1 MPGALRAGVQP
12 PSPLIAATRGVVGTA
27 SRWIAAD
34 QCPPPHGTHPRPARP
49 PRAYRRTRPLCPGL
63 GKPSPSHY
71 RSLARLAALLRLYTT
86 HPTARAVQL
95 APLVKRPLN
104 TQRMPP
110 SDAARCP
117 LDARHALAARA
128 HAAAPLATHMP
139 RASRRAARF
148 PPPPSSCLPF
158 ALPASLLPAAHHR
171 TPRAPARNTP
181 LRRPAFCF
189 FVLSVRQ
196 KKCLLPAA
204 RGGDDTCVR
213 SALRYTA
220 HTARA
225 ICTARH
231 AHTHTAFAAPPTPT
245 PASAPHS
252 RNFSPDRA
260 NGPPEVQALRASA
273 FSLSQHVGLLW
284 RGGRRA
290 QGQSLAPDGPAS
302 DFGYKGVPGSRLRP
316 GGLLKRMHVERFL
329 AVSMYLPMHTS
340 TEALFDV
347 DDDAGM
353 FTISFS
359 SVLDLACLP
368 LISYRQR
375 QVVPRSRVPPSP
387 SSSPAHAGSSPVS
400 HGVHGQRLPPWPVLK
415 GSPNIGGGF
424 AQASGTHIRVNKQ
437 LGFIHKV
444 AAYRASARVRRL
456 AWPHGQ
462 QRHAGVVLRAQA
474 HGLGAQLAQRAER
487 DGRGDTESTPPSARS
502 SVGMAWP
509 VMRAGGLD
517 GGTHVGVSV
526 RAVVGRWGAGFCAHG
541 RWFGR
546 RAWAGCG
553 DSAGNVHTRSHS
565 FTPKPSRLSTGEQ
578 EAPSEREKDFKSH
591 TQALVAHPLAA
602 WLADALCAALERGV
616 NLWTD
621 NTLFIEG
628 PQFLTC
634 VDSRSR
640 GLPPQCRRNT
650 SAAVSVPP
658 HNPPRTRRRG
668 SGRLRACG
676 ALPDIDVRAR
686 TPRWARITSSRLA
699 HSPTSTFLF
708 TSLTLALLSFKVIGA
723 FNFAAGPFLFGTSL
737 AKRTFPSLSTTR
749 EDRPYCSPGVNS
761 WYLRLP
767 WVVRR
772 SGVHMRLDRPAFHAR
787 AAPRLKHRLWPCP
800 RILRAQVP
808 AAVPVSVPAS
818 LLHGGAHGI

>member
-1 MPGALRAGVQP
+1 M
-12 PSPLIAATRGVVGTA
+12 
-27 SRWIAAD
+27 
-34 QCPPPHGTHPRPARP
+34 C
-49 PRAYRRTRPLCPGL
+49 Y
-63 GKPSPSHY
+63 
-71 RSLARLAALLRLYTT
+71 
-86 HPTARAVQL
+86 
-95 APLVKRPLN
+95 
-104 TQRMPP
+104 
-110 SDAARCP
+110 
-117 LDARHALAARA
+117 
-128 HAAAPLATHMP
+128 
-139 RASRRAARF
+139 
-148 PPPPSSCLPF
+148 PSSSISFPG
-158 ALPASLLPAAHHR
+158 
-171 TPRAPARNTP
+171 PRRI
-181 LRRPAFCF
+181 F
-189 FVLSVRQ
+189 
-196 KKCLLPAA
+196 
-204 RGGDDTCVR
+204 
-213 SALRYTA
+213 
-220 HTARA
+220 
-225 ICTARH
+225 
-231 AHTHTAFAAPPTPT
+231 
-245 PASAPHS
+245 
-252 RNFSPDRA
+252 
-260 NGPPEVQALRASA
+260 
-273 FSLSQHVGLLW
+273 HV
-284 RGGRRA
+284 
-290 QGQSLAPDGPAS
+290 S
-302 DFGYKGVPGSRLRP
+302 LRP

-400 HGVHGQRLPPWPVLK
+400 HGVHGRGGEQGIYRTGDLRAASAQRLPPWPALK

-767 WVVRR
+767 WVT
-772 SGVHMRLDRPAFHAR
+772 GPPFTL
-787 AAPRLKHRLWPCP
+787 APLPVLSWPCP